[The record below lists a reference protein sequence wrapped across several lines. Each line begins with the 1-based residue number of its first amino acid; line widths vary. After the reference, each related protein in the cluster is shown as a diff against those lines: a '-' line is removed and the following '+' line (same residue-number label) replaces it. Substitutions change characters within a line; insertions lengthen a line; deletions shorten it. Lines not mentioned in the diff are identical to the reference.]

1 MIPGLESIP
10 EPDFEPFSENCNSDS
25 DSSSKSYWNRFQS
38 GIGSKGGIDSRA
50 GIDPRAGIDSNQRMG
65 SAK

>member
-10 EPDFEPFSENCNSDS
+10 ESDFEPFSENLGSDS
-25 DSSSKSYWNRFQS
+25 NSGSNSYWNRFQI

-50 GIDPRAGIDSNQRMG
+50 GIQSSAEIDSNQ
-65 SAK
+65 